1 MYNSKQILINE
12 KPLRPEAVCI
22 PTNNVML
29 II

>member
-12 KPLRPEAVCI
+12 KPLRPEGVYI
-22 PTNNVML
+22 PANNAML